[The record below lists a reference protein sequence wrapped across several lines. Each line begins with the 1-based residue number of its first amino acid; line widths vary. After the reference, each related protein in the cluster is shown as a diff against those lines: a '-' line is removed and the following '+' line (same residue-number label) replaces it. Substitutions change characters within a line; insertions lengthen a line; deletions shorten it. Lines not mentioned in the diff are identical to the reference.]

1 MPTRAPS
8 LEKVDE
14 GPQNALTSTHKSQAP
29 VQSSPAIVT
38 SMKQHSLFNDLNR
51 MFTQNIV
58 KPDIRKAPC
67 ATNNV
72 SEIISTIQSL
82 PTVPFLRL

>member
-14 GPQNALTSTHKSQAP
+14 GPQNALTSTHRSQSP
-29 VQSSPAIVT
+29 VQSSPAIVI
-38 SMKQHSLFNDLNR
+38 SAKQHSFFNDLHR

-72 SEIISTIQSL
+72 LGII
-82 PTVPFLRL
+82 